1 MGLYHS
7 VSLSYGF
14 EIPAKTD
21 VDEIDRALQGQ
32 PYDPDGVGY
41 IVVGDRD
48 QLLLVTR
55 STRVDENEVV
65 RIAPDTLAEPADLT
79 AWDTALHDAAV
90 RLGLADHP
98 APAWLLIHNYR

>member
-1 MGLYHS
+1 MGLYHF

-14 EIPAKTD
+14 EIPSRTD

-32 PYDPDGVGY
+32 PNSPDSVGY

-55 STRVDENEVV
+55 STVVAENEVV
-65 RIAPDTLAEPADLT
+65 RVTPDTLAEPADLT
-79 AWDTALHDAAV
+79 AWDTALHDTAV
-90 RLGLADHP
+90 RLGLTEHP

>member
-32 PYDPDGVGY
+32 PNSPDSVGY

-55 STRVDENEVV
+55 STLVAENEVV
-65 RIAPDTLAEPADLT
+65 RIAPDTLAEPTDLT

>member
-14 EIPAKTD
+14 EIPARTD
-21 VDEIDRALQGQ
+21 TEDIDRALSDQ
-32 PYDPDGVGY
+32 PNSPDSVGY

-55 STRVDENEVV
+55 STLVAENEVV
-65 RIAPDTLAEPADLT
+65 RVTPDTLAEPADLA
-79 AWDTALHDAAV
+79 AWDTALRDAAA
-90 RLGLADHP
+90 RLGLTDHP